1 MWNENAPL
9 ALLKELPAELNQ
21 ANLAR
26 IQQVIDFDKFI
37 NSSECGYDLC
47 GSYAPF
53 CQGCDKGV
61 NYPCAVAYV
70 KMMQAQGMEISIAE
84 ENSSSEQPEEV
95 AEEQSVETAAEH
107 PEEAVE
113 EQPEEQPPVD
123 AEQPKKLIRIA
134 IARRK
139 SN

>member
-26 IQQVIDFDKFI
+26 IQQVIDYDKFI

-53 CQGCDKGV
+53 CQGCDKEV
-61 NYPCAVAYV
+61 QHPCAVAYV
-70 KMMQAQGMEISIAE
+70 KMMQAQGMEVSIQE
-84 ENSSSEQPEEV
+84 ESETEEV
-95 AEEQSVETAAEH
+95 VCAQAEAA
-107 PEEAVE
+107 PVE
-113 EQPEEQPPVD
+113 EQPQ
-123 AEQPKKLIRIA
+123 KKLIRIA

-139 SN
+139 IN